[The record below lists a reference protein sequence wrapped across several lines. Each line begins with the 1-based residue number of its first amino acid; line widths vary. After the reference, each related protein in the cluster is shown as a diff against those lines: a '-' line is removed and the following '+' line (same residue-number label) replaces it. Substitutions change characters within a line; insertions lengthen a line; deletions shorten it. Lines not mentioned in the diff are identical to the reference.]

1 MPRYMKSRNSRKYQ
15 KDYYYA
21 HKIKSHNPS
30 HRPVGEGEDPA
41 TRKQRIKEWM
51 DKINGK
57 ELKNTK
63 NGWR

>member
-1 MPRYMKSRNSRKYQ
+1 MSQHKNLKKSRKYQ

-21 HKIKSHNPS
+21 HKIKSQNPS
-30 HRPVGEGEDPA
+30 HRPAGESEDGDPA

-57 ELKNTK
+57 
-63 NGWR
+63 NGGK